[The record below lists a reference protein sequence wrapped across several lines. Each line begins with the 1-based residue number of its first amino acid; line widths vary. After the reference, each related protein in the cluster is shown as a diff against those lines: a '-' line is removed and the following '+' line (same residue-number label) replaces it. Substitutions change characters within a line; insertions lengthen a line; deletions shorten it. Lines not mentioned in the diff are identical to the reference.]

1 MPKPNQ
7 NRRQAERIKQE
18 FQTESTE
25 TENFYK
31 TISEGRSW
39 RRPGMTSKSIEE
51 LRIEANQA
59 KEQDHGHYQLVCLN
73 YAKDKLLLETQT
85 NRMTQSQKQTLAKLT
100 LDIAILETKSV
111 EQTSPK
117 TQTEIDRIEKSLR
130 KIMFV
135 LHQANTD
142 DSLSLQL
149 IAIQQLQ
156 KHEEQ
161 LVEWHLEAK
170 PNKYGSKNII
180 DKRERLAELRV
191 KLLNI
196 THTYKELEKV
206 AKIEEETYVKR
217 KYTSLAL
224 DALMNKHPQ
233 NEVVQQTQLK
243 NEAKRLWEQYSLQEI
258 IIQTSF
264 EMNTAQYTPYTEEK
278 QNLLKQIYDNPLF
291 MVDRII
297 HN

>member
-7 NRRQAERIKQE
+7 KRRHAERIKQE

-31 TISEGRSW
+31 TISEGRSS
-39 RRPGMTSKSIEE
+39 RRPGLTSKSIEE

-73 YAKDKLLLETQT
+73 YAKDKLLLETPT
-85 NRMTQSQKQTLAKLT
+85 TRMTQSQKQTLAELT

-117 TQTEIDRIEKSLR
+117 TQTEIDRIENSLR

-161 LVEWHLEAK
+161 LVEWHLKAK

-196 THTYKELEKV
+196 THTYKELEQV
-206 AKIEEETYVKR
+206 AKLEEETYVKR
-217 KYTSLAL
+217 KYTSLAI

-278 QNLLKQIYDNPLF
+278 QNLLKQIYDNPLC

-297 HN
+297 HQ

>member
-1 MPKPNQ
+1 MSKPNQ
-7 NRRQAERIKQE
+7 IRRHTERVKQE
-18 FQTESTE
+18 FQTELVK

-39 RRPGMTSKSIEE
+39 RRPGLISKSIEE
-51 LRIEANQA
+51 LRSEANKA

-73 YAKDKLLLETQT
+73 YAKDKLFLETKT
-85 NRMTQSQKQTLAKLT
+85 TRMTQSQKQTLAELT

-111 EQTSPK
+111 EQISPK
-117 TQTEIDRIEKSLR
+117 TQTEIDRIENSLR

-135 LHQANTD
+135 LHQANTE

-149 IAIQQLQ
+149 IAIHQLQ
-156 KHEEQ
+156 KYEEQ

-170 PNKYGSKNII
+170 PNQYGSKNII

-196 THTYKELEKV
+196 THTYKELEQV
-206 AKIEEETYVKR
+206 AKLEEEPYLKL
-217 KYTSLAL
+217 KYTSLAI

-233 NEVVQQTQLK
+233 NEIVQRTQLK

-264 EMNTAQYTPYTEEK
+264 EINTAQYRPYTEEK
-278 QNLLKQIYDNPLF
+278 QKLIKQIYDNPLR
-291 MVDRII
+291 MVDRRI

>member
-7 NRRQAERIKQE
+7 KRRHAERIKQE

-31 TISEGRSW
+31 TISEGRSS
-39 RRPGMTSKSIEE
+39 RRPGLTSKSIEE

-73 YAKDKLLLETQT
+73 YAKDKLLLETPT
-85 NRMTQSQKQTLAKLT
+85 TRMTQSQKQTLAELT

-111 EQTSPK
+111 EQTAPK
-117 TQTEIDRIEKSLR
+117 TQTEIDRIENSLR

-161 LVEWHLEAK
+161 LVEWHLKAK

-196 THTYKELEKV
+196 THTK
-206 AKIEEETYVKR
+206 
-217 KYTSLAL
+217 S
-224 DALMNKHPQ
+224 
-233 NEVVQQTQLK
+233 
-243 NEAKRLWEQYSLQEI
+243 
-258 IIQTSF
+258 
-264 EMNTAQYTPYTEEK
+264 
-278 QNLLKQIYDNPLF
+278 
-291 MVDRII
+291 
-297 HN
+297 